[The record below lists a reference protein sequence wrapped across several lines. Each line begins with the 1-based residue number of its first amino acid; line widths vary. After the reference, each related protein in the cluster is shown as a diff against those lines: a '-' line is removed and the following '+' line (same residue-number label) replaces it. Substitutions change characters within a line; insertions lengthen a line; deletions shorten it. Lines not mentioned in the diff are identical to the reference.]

1 MGEVKVKFLNISLV
15 LVLMLV
21 VVFAQAADIEGA
33 FIVIDDEAS
42 IKDVLEKITQGSGKQ
57 ELETKDVYQED
68 NDGKAALRINVEG
81 GDGQSFNPN
90 MPDWQLQIEKNPV
103 GKNQF
108 RYITFAWKDIGGD
121 GIQLQLHANVGGWG
135 HRYHAGANV
144 KGWNPS
150 IQGNKK
156 APEKWEVHTRDL
168 IKDWKDLAK
177 GGFVISGIAFT
188 AWDGKAGL
196 WDHVAFHQTPEDPI
210 APKAVDTKA
219 KLAVKWAEI
228 KQ

>member
-135 HRYHAGANV
+135 HRYH
-144 KGWNPS
+144 PS
-150 IQGNKK
+150 
-156 APEKWEVHTRDL
+156 
-168 IKDWKDLAK
+168 
-177 GGFVISGIAFT
+177 
-188 AWDGKAGL
+188 
-196 WDHVAFHQTPEDPI
+196 
-210 APKAVDTKA
+210 
-219 KLAVKWAEI
+219 
-228 KQ
+228 